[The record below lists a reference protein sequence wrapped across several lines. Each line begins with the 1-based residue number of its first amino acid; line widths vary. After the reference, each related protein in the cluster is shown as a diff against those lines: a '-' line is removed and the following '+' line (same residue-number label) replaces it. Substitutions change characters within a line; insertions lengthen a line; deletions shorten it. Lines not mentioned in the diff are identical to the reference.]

1 MKSIYT
7 IYLRKSLII
16 LAFVLSN
23 LFCFAQT
30 ISTTV
35 DKRDILIGEQ
45 ITYNL
50 NIDLPSADYKIDIN
64 IPDSLEHFDI
74 IEKNAGGIN
83 YTNGQYAWQQ
93 KIVFTSFDSGSYDF
107 PSFPF
112 RINHLN
118 AVSQNLNTDAIKIN
132 VGYMPI
138 DKEGNP
144 RDIKNILEVDYFD
157 WLWVIIGA
165 AVLAF
170 LVFLFFLLRYLRKN
184 KKQLPELQNQNSFKE
199 AMQALEQLRK
209 ANEGGN
215 VPVKEYHTKLADVL
229 KVYYSKASRQNV
241 LNKTTE
247 EILTKLKSHQLNAE
261 TALHT
266 SEALQTGD
274 ATKFA
279 KYHPTFTENEL
290 ALNYLKNTIEEIEK
304 LRHTKN

>member
-1 MKSIYT
+1 MKPIYT
-7 IYLRKSLII
+7 IYLRRSFV
-16 LAFVLSN
+16 AFTFVLAHY
-23 LFCFAQT
+23 FCLAQA

-50 NIDLPSADYKIDIN
+50 HIDLPSADYKIDIN
-64 IPDSLEHFDI
+64 IPDSITHFDI
-74 IEKNAGGIN
+74 IEKNVGALN
-83 YTNGQYAWQQ
+83 NTNGKYSWQQ
-93 KIVFTSFDSGSYDF
+93 KIVFTSFDSGSFAF

-118 AVSQNLNTDAIKIN
+118 TVSQNLNTDSIKIN

-144 RDIKNILEVDYFD
+144 RDIKPILEVEYFN

-165 AVLAF
+165 AIFLF
-170 LVFLFFLLRYLRKN
+170 LVFLFFLIRYIRKN
-184 KKQLPELQNQNSFKE
+184 KKQLPALQNQHAFKE
-199 AMQALEQLRK
+199 AMQALEQLHK
-209 ANEGGN
+209 ANEAGTI
-215 VPVKEYHTKLADVL
+215 PVKEYHSKLAEVL
-229 KVYYSKASRQNV
+229 KIYYSKASKQNV

-247 EILTKLKSHQLNAE
+247 EILTKLKSHQLSAE
-261 TALHT
+261 TAMHT

-274 ATKFA
+274 AAKFA
-279 KYHPTFTENEL
+279 KYHPSFSENEL
-290 ALNYLKNTIEEIEK
+290 ALNYLRNTIEEIEK

>member
-1 MKSIYT
+1 MKNNFT
-7 IYLRKSLII
+7 IFVRKSFVS
-16 LAFVLSN
+16 LAFMLSHF
-23 LFCFAQT
+23 FCFAQT

-35 DKRDILIGEQ
+35 DKKDILIGEQ

-64 IPDSLEHFDI
+64 IPDTLEHFDI
-74 IEKNAGGIN
+74 IEKNAGVIN
-83 YTNGQYAWQQ
+83 NTNGKYAWQQ
-93 KIVFTSFDSGSYDF
+93 KIIFTSFDSGSYAF

-112 RINHLN
+112 RINYLN
-118 AVSQNLNTDAIKIN
+118 TVSQNLSTDSIRIN

-144 RDIKNILEVDYFD
+144 RDIKTILEVEYFN
-157 WLWVIIGA
+157 WLWIIIGI
-165 AVLAF
+165 AVFLF
-170 LVFLFFLLRYLRKN
+170 LVFLFFLIRYLRKN
-184 KKQLPELQNQNSFKE
+184 RKQLPALQNQNAFKE
-199 AMQALEQLRK
+199 AINALEQLRK
-209 ANEGGN
+209 ANESGII
-215 VPVKEYHTKLADVL
+215 PVKEYHTKLADVL
-229 KVYYSKASRQNV
+229 KVYYGKASRQNV

-266 SEALQTGD
+266 SEALKTGD

-279 KYHPTFTENEL
+279 KYNPSFTENEL
-290 ALNYLKNTIEEIEK
+290 ALNYLKNTIEEIEN

>member
-1 MKSIYT
+1 MKRIFT
-7 IYLRKSLII
+7 IYLRRSLV
-16 LAFVLSN
+16 AFTFMLCA
-23 LFCFAQT
+23 LFCFSQT

-35 DKRDILIGEQ
+35 DRRDILIGEQ

-50 NIDLPSADYKIDIN
+50 HIDLPSTDYKIDIN

-74 IEKNAGGIN
+74 VEKTGGIVN
-83 YTNGQYAWQQ
+83 NTNGKYAWQQ
-93 KIVFTSFDSGSYDF
+93 KIVFTSFDSGSFTF

-118 AVSQNLNTDAIKIN
+118 TVSQNLSSDSIRIN

-144 RDIKNILEVDYFD
+144 RDIKTILEVEYFN

-165 AVLAF
+165 TILAF
-170 LVFLFFLLRYLRKN
+170 LIFLFFLIRYLRKN
-184 KKQLPELQNQNSFKE
+184 KKQLPALQNQHAFKE

-209 ANEGGN
+209 ANESVGM
-215 VPVKEYHTKLADVL
+215 PVKEYHTKLADVL

-241 LNKTTE
+241 LNKTTK
-247 EILTKLKSHQLNAE
+247 EILAKLKSHQLNAE
-261 TALHT
+261 TALQT
-266 SEALQTGD
+266 AEALQTGD

-279 KYHPTFTENEL
+279 KYHPSFTENEL

>member
-1 MKSIYT
+1 MKPIYT
-7 IYLRKSLII
+7 IYLRRGFV
-16 LAFVLSN
+16 AFVFILSHS
-23 LFCFAQT
+23 LVFAQA
-30 ISTTV
+30 INTTV

-50 NIDLPSADYKIDIN
+50 SIDLPSADYKIDIN

-74 IEKNAGGIN
+74 IEKNAGVIN
-83 YTNGQYAWQQ
+83 NTNGKYAWQQ
-93 KIVFTSFDSGSYDF
+93 KIIFTSFDSGSFVF

-118 AVSQNLNTDAIKIN
+118 TVSQNLNTDSIRIN

-144 RDIKNILEVDYFD
+144 RDIKTILEVEYFN

-165 AVLAF
+165 AVLSF
-170 LVFLFFLLRYLRKN
+170 LVFLFFLIRYLRKN
-184 KKQLPELQNQNSFKE
+184 KRQLPALQNQNAFKE
-199 AMQALEQLRK
+199 AMNALEQLRK
-209 ANEGGN
+209 ANEN
-215 VPVKEYHTKLADVL
+215 ATIPVKEYHTKLADVL

-247 EILTKLKSHQLNAE
+247 EILTKLKSNQLHAE
-261 TALHT
+261 TALQT

-279 KYHPTFTENEL
+279 KYHPTLTENEL

-304 LRHTKN
+304 LRHKKN

>member
-1 MKSIYT
+1 MKSIYM
-7 IYLRKSLII
+7 IYLRRGFVA
-16 LAFVLSN
+16 LAFVVAHI
-23 LFCFAQT
+23 FCFAQSINT
-30 ISTTV
+30 IV
-35 DKRDILIGEQ
+35 DKKDILIGEQ

-74 IEKNAGGIN
+74 IEKPAGVIN
-83 YTNGQYAWQQ
+83 NTNGKYAWQQ
-93 KIVFTSFDSGSYDF
+93 KIIFTSFDSGSYTF

-118 AVSQNLNTDAIKIN
+118 TVSQNLNTDSIRIN

-144 RDIKNILEVDYFD
+144 RDIKTILEVEYFN
-157 WLWVIIGA
+157 WLWVIFGA
-165 AVLAF
+165 VVF
-170 LVFLFFLLRYLRKN
+170 LFLLFLFFLIRYLRKN
-184 KKQLPELQNQNSFKE
+184 KRQLPALQNHNAFKE

-209 ANEGGN
+209 ENESGTI
-215 VPVKEYHTKLADVL
+215 PVKEYHTKLAEVL
-229 KVYYSKASRQNV
+229 KIYYSKASRQNV

-247 EILTKLKSHQLNAE
+247 EILGKLKSHQLNAE
-261 TALHT
+261 TAMRT

-279 KYHPTFTENEL
+279 KYHPSFTENEL
-290 ALNYLKNTIEEIEK
+290 ALNYLKNTIEELEK
-304 LRHTKN
+304 LRNTKN

>member
-1 MKSIYT
+1 MEPIYT
-7 IYLRKSLII
+7 TYLRRSLLA
-16 LAFVLSN
+16 LAFTLVHF
-23 LFCFAQT
+23 FCFAQA

-50 NIDLPSADYKIDIN
+50 NIDLPSADYKVDIN
-64 IPDSLEHFDI
+64 ILDSLEHFDI
-74 IEKNAGGIN
+74 IEKTGGNIN
-83 YTNGQYAWQQ
+83 NTNGKYAWKQ
-93 KIVFTSFDSGSYDF
+93 KIVFTSFDSGSF
-107 PSFPF
+107 AIPSFPF

-118 AVSQNLNTDAIKIN
+118 TVSQNLSTDSILIN

-144 RDIKNILEVDYFD
+144 RDIKTILEVEYFN
-157 WLWVIIGA
+157 WLWVIFGG
-165 AVLAF
+165 VVFLL
-170 LVFLFFLLRYLRKN
+170 LVFLFFLIRHLRKN
-184 KKQLPELQNQNSFKE
+184 KKQLPTLQNQHAFKD

-209 ANEGGN
+209 ANESGTI
-215 VPVKEYHTKLADVL
+215 PVKEYHTKLADVL
-229 KVYYSKASRQNV
+229 KIYYSKASRQNV

-261 TALHT
+261 TALQT

-274 ATKFA
+274 AAKFA
-279 KYHPTFTENEL
+279 KYHPSFTENEL

>member
-1 MKSIYT
+1 MRSIYT
-7 IYLRKSLII
+7 LYLQRSLIA
-16 LAFVLSN
+16 LGFVLTHS
-23 LFCFAQT
+23 FCFAQA

-50 NIDLPSADYKIDIN
+50 NIDLPSVDYKVDIT

-74 IEKNAGGIN
+74 IEKTGGIIN
-83 YTNGQYAWQQ
+83 NTNGKYAWKQ
-93 KIVFTSFDSGSYDF
+93 KIIFTSFDSGAFAF

-112 RINHLN
+112 RISHLN
-118 AVSQNLNTDAIKIN
+118 TVSQNLSTDSIRIN

-144 RDIKNILEVDYFD
+144 RDIKTILEVEYFN

-165 AVLAF
+165 TILAF
-170 LVFLFFLLRYLRKN
+170 LVFLFFLIRYLRKN
-184 KKQLPELQNQNSFKE
+184 KKQLPALQNQNAFKE

-209 ANEGGN
+209 ANESGDM
-215 VPVKEYHTKLADVL
+215 PVKEYHTKLADVL

-261 TALHT
+261 TELHT

-279 KYHPTFTENEL
+279 KYHPSFTENEL

-304 LRHTKN
+304 LRNTKN

>member
-1 MKSIYT
+1 MKNLFT
-7 IYLRKSLII
+7 ICIRKSYVA
-16 LAFVLSN
+16 LAFML
-23 LFCFAQT
+23 LHFFCNAQT

-35 DKRDILIGEQ
+35 DKKDILIGEQ
-45 ITYNL
+45 ITYNI

-74 IEKNAGGIN
+74 IDKPAGVIN
-83 YTNGQYAWQQ
+83 NTNGKYAWQQ
-93 KIVFTSFDSGSYDF
+93 KIIFTSFDSGTFAF

-118 AVSQNLNTDAIKIN
+118 TVSQNLSTDSIRIN

-144 RDIKNILEVDYFD
+144 RDIKTILEVDYFN

-165 AVLAF
+165 AILIF
-170 LVFLFFLLRYLRKN
+170 LITLFFLIKYLRKN
-184 KKQLPELQNQNSFKE
+184 KRQLPALQNQNAFKE
-199 AMQALEQLRK
+199 AMQALEQLRI
-209 ANEGGN
+209 ANENGQM
-215 VPVKEYHTKLADVL
+215 PVKEYHTKLADVL

-247 EILTKLKSHQLNAE
+247 EILTKLKAHELNAE
-261 TALHT
+261 TAMQAG
-266 SEALQTGD
+266 EALKTGD

-279 KYHPTFTENEL
+279 KYHPSFSENEL
-290 ALNYLKNTIEEIEK
+290 ALNYLKTTIEEIEK
-304 LRHTKN
+304 LRNSKK

>member
-1 MKSIYT
+1 MKPIYT
-7 IYLRKSLII
+7 IYLRRSLIALTFT
-16 LAFVLSN
+16 LAHF
-23 LFCFAQT
+23 FCFAQA

-35 DKRDILIGEQ
+35 DKREILIGEQ

-50 NIDLPSADYKIDIN
+50 NIDLPSADYKIDIA
-64 IPDSLEHFDI
+64 IPDSLEHFDVV
-74 IEKNAGGIN
+74 EKTGGNIN
-83 YTNGQYAWQQ
+83 NTNGKYAWQQ
-93 KIVFTSFDSGSYDF
+93 KIVFTSFDSGSFAF
-107 PSFPF
+107 PSFLF

-118 AVSQNLNTDAIKIN
+118 TVSQNLSTDSILIN

-144 RDIKNILEVDYFD
+144 RDIKTILEVEYFN
-157 WLWVIIGA
+157 WLWIIIGA

-170 LVFLFFLLRYLRKN
+170 LIFLFFLIRYLRRN
-184 KKQLPELQNQNSFKE
+184 KKQLPALYNQNAFKE

-209 ANEGGN
+209 ANETGSI
-215 VPVKEYHTKLADVL
+215 PVKEYHTKLADVL
-229 KVYYSKASRQNV
+229 KIYYSKASRQNV

-247 EILTKLKSHQLNAE
+247 EILIKLKAHELNAE
-261 TALHT
+261 TALQT
-266 SEALQTGD
+266 GEALQTGD

-279 KYHPTFTENEL
+279 KYHPSFTENEL